1 MIPILWVGLQPTNT
15 IKDSLAYKPPQYKDD
30 LKSLTMVQ
38 HHKRSLDTTTI
49 VIKLQQLS
57 REKFAT
63 TQQQNQHQTD
73 KQTAVEQKPV
83 LPMPNG

>member
-1 MIPILWVGLQPTNT
+1 
-15 IKDSLAYKPPQYKDD
+15 
-30 LKSLTMVQ
+30 MVQ